1 MVPILFYFIFQKKH
15 YFCQIVHISKRIK
28 IIWNALIH
36 GKFENKSIKMLLL
49 NGRKANHFCDSIH
62 SPISLKMTFWTLIYV
77 TKKWISIG
85 FQVKFNFTKSES
97 FRVLGIFFKLNEKMI
112 SFNFIRKD
120 IGKYSIE
127 SVIINHGHRH
137 EYF

>member
-49 NGRKANHFCDSIH
+49 NGRKANRFCDSIH

-85 FQVKFNFTKSES
+85 FQVKFNS
-97 FRVLGIFFKLNEKMI
+97 FHEKWVFSGLRHFFLNWMKKWLVSI
-112 SFNFIRKD
+112 SFAKILENILLNR
-120 IGKYSIE
+120 
-127 SVIINHGHRH
+127 
-137 EYF
+137 